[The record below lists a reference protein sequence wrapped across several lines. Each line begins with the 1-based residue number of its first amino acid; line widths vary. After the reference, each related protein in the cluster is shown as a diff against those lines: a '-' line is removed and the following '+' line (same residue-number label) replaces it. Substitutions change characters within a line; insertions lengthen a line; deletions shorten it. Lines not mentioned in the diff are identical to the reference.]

1 MYPKHHTCL
10 HVLRAKVWEVCCPP
24 AKALVAK
31 TFFVPCATTAK
42 ELMEQL
48 LGKEATGWALTEVVE
63 KGDGEWYKEVTV
75 VWGDAKAEQG
85 VKGLGWTESRGGER
99 PPVWVVLHEV

>member
-1 MYPKHHTCL
+1 
-10 HVLRAKVWEVCCPP
+10 VCCPP

-75 VWGDAKAEQG
+75 VWGDAKAELG